1 MVEYMLTFMSVG
13 HVACGQIH
21 LVLTKCDYIQ
31 GNWDYFLLCGSLNN
45 YAEKVSYS
53 S

>member
-1 MVEYMLTFMSVG
+1 MVEYILTCMSVG

-21 LVLTKCDYIQ
+21 SVLTKCDYIQ
-31 GNWDYFLLCGSLNN
+31 DLGLTPTVWIFGQN
-45 YAEKVSYS
+45 YEKVSYS